1 MFALTERDTNTHAKA
16 RIAGFCGHR
25 VFAAS
30 AAAWVGDYSRLIPAA
45 TTAAA

>member
-1 MFALTERDTNTHAKA
+1 MFALTERGTNTHAKA
-16 RIAGFCGHR
+16 WVAGFYGHR

-30 AAAWVGDYSRLIPAA
+30 AAAWAGDYSRLIPAA